1 MIFNVFMNILTLQ
14 DYILQKITKKSYSL
28 YMIKNLSPSRASQFK
43 TCPKQFKF
51 ANVDKIKEPTT
62 EVQAKGTTVHQALED
77 LYNLP
82 KEERT
87 SENLYN
93 LFRSAWTKVRN
104 NDEHVNLFENVDEE
118 KEWGVDALNLLS
130 NYLTLENPKEIEP
143 LEKEKW
149 VRGTLEDLN
158 LRGILDRM
166 DRDKDGKLIII
177 DYKSGKA
184 PMAKYKEPRFFAMKL
199 YALLIKDE
207 LGEMPK
213 ELKLIYLKNS
223 TIHTLQVEEE
233 TLLNAKEEILQI
245 WGNIKIAYKENHF
258 PAIKNTLCDWCYY
271 KPICPEYNEE
281 APDTDQ
287 LQQINN
293 EIDELKENL
302 EAMNMFENPEDIPKE
317 SPIKNIDKEKVEK
330 EIENLNIKKTSIL
343 YEIEKILREQTS
355 S

>member
-1 MIFNVFMNILTLQ
+1 
-14 DYILQKITKKSYSL
+14 
-28 YMIKNLSPSRASQFK
+28 MIKNLSPSRASQFK

-77 LYNLP
+77 LYDLP

-87 SENLYN
+87 PENLYN

-104 NDEHVNLFENVDEE
+104 DDEHVNLFQNVEEE

-130 NYLTLENPKEIEP
+130 NYLTLENPEEIEP
-143 LEKEKW
+143 LEKERW
-149 VRGTLEDLN
+149 VRGSIEDLN

-166 DRDKDGKLIII
+166 DRDKDGNLIII

-184 PMAKYKEPRFFAMKL
+184 PAAKYKEPRFFAMKL

-223 TIHTLQVEEE
+223 TIHTMQVGEE
-233 TLLNAKEEILQI
+233 TLTNAKEEILEI
-245 WGNIKIAYKENHF
+245 WGNIKKAYKDNDF

-271 KPICPEYNEE
+271 KPICPEYNNE
-281 APDTDQ
+281 APDTDE
-287 LQQINN
+287 LHKINSK
-293 EIDELKENL
+293 IIQLKENL
-302 EAMNMFENPEDIPKE
+302 EALNMIKNPDDIPE
-317 SPIKNIDKEKVEK
+317 NSPLKNLDIEKINK
-330 EIENLNIKKTSIL
+330 EIENLDESKLPIL
-343 YEIEKILREQTS
+343 ERIEKILGEQTS